1 MNLKIVLAVSI
12 AFIIAFGSLYF
23 TINFSQNSERVDYK
37 KEFFSNQ
44 LTTDKNKILLLG
56 SSHIGHLNMTHIT
69 NEIIEK
75 KPDFIVYNL
84 ANNGD
89 TPKIRHNDLDQIINL
104 EPKLVFYGI
113 SYRDFNELSKLED
126 SQIIDFDI
134 KNSIEKSIPE
144 ELKSINPQLLTR
156 KAIRTVLDDLKII
169 EKPTYDIRPPNTPFF
184 ALGELQTKI
193 ISEDELKRQL
203 LIVLPEPSKI
213 QINLENENVKKFYNI
228 IEKLHEN
235 KIKTVVFTTPVH
247 DIYLNEISDTSIN
260 IFNDIKKEISEKNNI
275 KIYDFEKRYFELEI
289 WNNLDHIAYNK
300 KSVIFS
306 DEVANMI
313 IEEIIP

>member
-1 MNLKIVLAVSI
+1 MNLKIVLAVCI
-12 AFIIAFGSLYF
+12 AFIITFGSLYL
-23 TINFSQNSERVDYK
+23 TINFSESSERIDYK

-44 LTTDKNKILLLG
+44 LTADKNKILLLG

-75 KPDFIVYNL
+75 KLDFIVYNL
-84 ANNGD
+84 ADNGD
-89 TPKIRHNDLDQIINL
+89 TPEIRHSDLEEIINL

-113 SYRDFNELSKLED
+113 SYRDFNQLTKSED
-126 SQIIDFDI
+126 PQTTNFDI
-134 KNSIEKSIPE
+134 KKSIEKSIPE

-156 KAIRTVLDDLKII
+156 KAIRTVLDDSKII
-169 EKPTYDIRPPNTPFF
+169 EKPTYEIKPPNTPFF

-193 ISEDELKRQL
+193 ISENELKRQL

-213 QINLENENVKKFYNI
+213 QINLENENIKKFYNI

-235 KIKTVVFTTPVH
+235 KIKVVIFTTPIH
-247 DIYLNEISDTSIN
+247 EIYLNEISDAAIN
-260 IFNDIKKEISEKNNI
+260 TFNDMKKEISEKNNI
-275 KIYDFEKRYFELEI
+275 KIYDFEKRYSELEI

-300 KSVIFS
+300 KSKIFTH
-306 DEVANMI
+306 EITEMI
-313 IEEIIP
+313 LEEINP

>member
-12 AFIIAFGSLYF
+12 AFIITFGSLYF
-23 TINFSQNSERVDYK
+23 TINFSQNSERIDYK

-75 KPDFIVYNL
+75 KPNFIVYNL
-84 ANNGD
+84 ADNGD
-89 TPKIRHNDLDQIINL
+89 TPKIRHNDLEQIINL
-104 EPKLVFYGI
+104 EPKLILYGI
-113 SYRDFNELSKLED
+113 SYRDFNELSKLEN
-126 SQIIDFDI
+126 SQAIDFDI

-156 KAIRTVLDDLKII
+156 KAIRTALDDLNII
-169 EKPTYDIRPPNTPFF
+169 EKPTYEIKPPNTPFF

-193 ISEDELKRQL
+193 ISENELKRQL

-213 QINLENENVKKFYNI
+213 QINLENENVKKFYSI
-228 IEKLHEN
+228 IKKLHEN
-235 KIKTVVFTTPVH
+235 KIKTVIFTTPVH

-260 IFNDIKKEISEKNNI
+260 TFNDIKKEISEKNNI
-275 KIYDFEKRYFELEI
+275 KIYDFENRYSELEI

-300 KSVIFS
+300 KSIIFS
-306 DEVANMI
+306 DEIANI
-313 IEEIIP
+313 IIKEIIP